1 MSAGIGRWPHP
12 FLRGILSTRILSIG
26 RIVAA
31 STRHPLTVLFLAA
44 GLTLAAVVF
53 IAQNFAM
60 TADTSQLI
68 SQRLEWRQREIA
80 FEAAF
85 PQFNNLTMVVVDGAT
100 PELADDAARRL
111 AAALKE
117 RQDLFQTVRWP
128 DGGPFFEREGLLF
141 LPSADVEAATSGLIR
156 AAPLLA
162 RLTADPSLRGALVVL
177 SDILQGLKQGEV
189 SLQDI
194 QPTLTAF
201 SKTFEDAV
209 AGRPAFFSWRRFFI
223 GEKSPDLREIR
234 HVLLVQPV
242 MDYAA
247 LQPGAAASDAI
258 RNIAQSLGL
267 DPAHGVTVRLTGA
280 VPLADEEFASLAQD
294 AHLVLGTMLAALFG
308 ILWLAVRSARVVLAI
323 AVTTLIGLALTAAA
337 GLLVTGRFN
346 LLSMAFIPLFVGLGV
361 DFSIQ
366 FSVRALASRL
376 VQPTREAALAETGA
390 SIGRPLALSAAA
402 IGAGFFA
409 FLPTSYIGV
418 AELGTI
424 AGLGMI
430 VAFALSIVLLPAL
443 LVLLR
448 FPAARKAE
456 VGIAMLAPID
466 RFVARHRFGVLA
478 LALVAAIVS
487 TALLPL
493 VRFDFDPLNL
503 KSPKVESMTTLRA
516 LAADPDRTPYAIN
529 VLAPSSVEAQA
540 LAQRLSALPEVS
552 NVVSLQSLLPSQ
564 QTRKLEAIA
573 DAAAVIEPAFA
584 GASRRAPPS
593 DEELQKKLA
602 DTQTALQG
610 AVFEAREEPASLAV
624 LRLAKALAELK
635 AAPPEVRA
643 RAQAAV
649 AVPLQA
655 TLEQIRTELK
665 ASPLTISTL
674 PPDLVADWMT
684 KDGRVRLQVLP
695 HAGRT
700 DNESLRRFA
709 AAVQEVAPNATGAP
723 IYTSASADTVVD
735 AFLQAGAY
743 AGVVIIVLLAVVLRR
758 ARDVV
763 LAMLPALLSGLL
775 TFATCGILGLPLNF
789 TNIIALPLLFGVG
802 VAFNIYFVMAWRR
815 GETAMLTSSL
825 MRAVVFSALATANAF
840 GALWLSSHPG
850 TASMGRL
857 LMIALGWELLVTLL
871 FRPALLARSPQGNL
885 GFQGSLLARPLRS
898 ARQSIARSPTP
909 EPARAT
915 PIN

>member
-323 AVTTLIGLALTAAA
+323 AVTTLINLALTAAA

-390 SIGRPLALSAAA
+390 SIGRALALSAAA

-409 FLPTSYIGV
+409 FRPTSYVGV

-424 AGLGMI
+424 AGLGMA
-430 VAFALSIVLLPAL
+430 VAFTLSIVLLPAL
-443 LVLLR
+443 LMLLHP
-448 FPAARKAE
+448 PAGRMGE
-456 VGIAMLAPID
+456 VGFTMLAPVD
-466 RFVARHRFGVLA
+466 TFVRRYRRAVLA
-478 LALVAAIVS
+478 GALVVAVVS
-487 TALLPL
+487 CALLPL

-503 KSPKVESMTTLRA
+503 KSSRVESMAA
-516 LAADPDRTPYAIN
+516 LQALSSDPDWTPDAIN
-529 VLAPSSVEAQA
+529 ILAPS
-540 LAQRLSALPEVS
+540 LAASEPLVRRFDALPAVS
-552 NVVSLQSLLPSQ
+552 RTVTLDSFVPGQQKEKLALIGNAATLLKPG
-564 QTRKLEAIA
+564 LDVA
-573 DAAAVIEPAFA
+573 PL
-584 GASRRAPPS
+584 APPS
-593 DEELQKKLA
+593 DPVLQQSLAATAASLRRVAADATESAAVPARRLA
-602 DTQTALQG
+602 DVLERLQ
-610 AVFEAREEPASLAV
+610 AASPDVRAAAALAV
-624 LRLAKALAELK
+624 VTPLRIMLDQTRALLQ
-635 AAPPEVRA
+635 AAPVTP
-643 RAQAAV
+643 Q
-649 AVPLQA
+649 
-655 TLEQIRTELK
+655 
-665 ASPLTISTL
+665 TL
-674 PPDLVADWMT
+674 PPELVADWIA
-684 KDGRVRLQVLP
+684 KDGRARIQVLP
-695 HAGRT
+695 RNSGE
-700 DNESLRRFA
+700 DNASLRHFA
-709 AAVQEVAPNATGAP
+709 EAILAIAPDATGRP
-723 IYTSASADTVVD
+723 ISVSASGDTVVE
-735 AFLQAGAY
+735 AFLQAGLYSLLA
-743 AGVVIIVLLAVVLRR
+743 IILLLAVVLRR
-758 ARDVV
+758 TRDVI
-763 LAMLPALLSGLL
+763 LTMLPVLLSGLL
-775 TFATCGILGLPLNF
+775 TFATCAALDLPLNF

-802 VAFNIYFVMAWRR
+802 VAFNIYFVLAWRA
-815 GETAMLTSSL
+815 GETGMLQSSL
-825 MRAVVFSALATANAF
+825 MRAVVFSALTTATAF

-857 LMIALGWELLVTLL
+857 LMISLGWELLVTLL
-871 FRPALLARSPQGNL
+871 FRPALLARP
-885 GFQGSLLARPLRS
+885 
-898 ARQSIARSPTP
+898 
-909 EPARAT
+909 PA
-915 PIN
+915 N